1 MSSDFRELLG
11 RAGKYEFDPKK
22 LDAIPITG
30 ILRKSPD
37 PKKCILVIASEATG
51 DLVVE
56 IEADDVVKHE
66 VKKGGEPAEDQV
78 TLHVKPTAMLNHKL
92 QGKDNQLP
100 HPCVH
105 RNLCIWSGS
114 QRTDSFGSVE
124 GDCYSVFQAGC
135 HAESPG

>member
-51 DLVVE
+51 DLVSKLKRMMLSNTKLKR
-56 IEADDVVKHE
+56 EA
-66 VKKGGEPAEDQV
+66 
-78 TLHVKPTAMLNHKL
+78 
-92 QGKDNQLP
+92 
-100 HPCVH
+100 
-105 RNLCIWSGS
+105 
-114 QRTDSFGSVE
+114 
-124 GDCYSVFQAGC
+124 
-135 HAESPG
+135 SPLKIK